1 MEGPYFIEHG
11 DVWSYTTQP
20 GRPSYVG
27 PNSRHV
33 CDGTEELAI
42 ALVGDTM
49 MKHGSAKSVDAWA
62 EKKASGF
69 DVTIIRFPVSPETV
83 EELNKCATNTT
94 RAASIVARL
103 EDIGKSR
110 PELASLPRFPR

>member
-11 DVWSYTTQP
+11 DVWIYTTKP
-20 GRPSYVG
+20 GRPSFLG
-27 PNSRHV
+27 TNSRHV

-42 ALVGDTM
+42 ALIGDTM

-62 EKKASGF
+62 ETKAAGF

-83 EELNKCATNTT
+83 EELNKCALNTT
-94 RAASIVARL
+94 RAASIVAKL
-103 EDIGKSR
+103 ESIGAAR
-110 PELASLPRFPR
+110 PELASLPKYPR